1 MRCLLG
7 NGCRNINE
15 LSTKLHVIKTARL
28 HFPIIIHDLGRVEGS
43 SDETSERV

>member
-15 LSTKLHVIKTARL
+15 LSTKLHVTKTARL
-28 HFPIIIHDLGRVEGS
+28 HSIIIHDLGRVEGS